1 MFLKNQHLKI
11 VTRQH
16 LQQLGDFIRNLQ
28 KLVVG
33 RGDPVNQLVYA
44 ASTLDGLQ
52 KLRDFWLKNTNR
64 TPKIVLFKNLL
75 EKFDIPKHLAEKIY
89 NTIDI
94 EEQTIPGEGSEEIEE
109 PTEVVEDTNLSYT
122 NSFLEKYRSKQEG
135 NTDAENFYSVKRDF
149 NDELKI
155 LHDEL
160 SELEVEEHKLWSK
173 LRNVLTILM

>member
-1 MFLKNQHLKI
+1 MDKVPIFRHQRYRKETIICKNVFEKSALKI

-64 TPKIVLFKNLL
+64 TPKNCLV
-75 EKFDIPKHLAEKIY
+75 
-89 NTIDI
+89 
-94 EEQTIPGEGSEEIEE
+94 
-109 PTEVVEDTNLSYT
+109 
-122 NSFLEKYRSKQEG
+122 
-135 NTDAENFYSVKRDF
+135 
-149 NDELKI
+149 
-155 LHDEL
+155 
-160 SELEVEEHKLWSK
+160 
-173 LRNVLTILM
+173 